1 MKKSKNQY
9 VPAKILFE
17 DTIGDFYFDDSKSEN
32 RRNFI
37 RGFACISVLMIAL
50 CMTAKFLIA

>member
-9 VPAKILFE
+9 IPAKILYE

-32 RRNFI
+32 KKYFLRGLIRMSALLIVAVSLTKFI
-37 RGFACISVLMIAL
+37 
-50 CMTAKFLIA
+50 